1 MKRLNPSRTTL
12 AASLALIG
20 GSLLAHP
27 SGAQAAAAADEGAQA
42 QARALLAPQVRSAA
56 SGARSEATAGERVSA
71 RDAVQLA
78 QRFIL
83 GTADVHADRPES
95 SAAQANAPGRLRLAG
110 RRHYADPHE
119 LIRRTILGQRA

>member
-1 MKRLNPSRTTL
+1 MKRLNPARTTL
-12 AASLALIG
+12 VAWLALIV

-27 SGAQAAAAADEGAQA
+27 AGAQAVAAVEEGAQA

-56 SGARSEATAGERVSA
+56 PDARSEARAGEGESA
-71 RDAVQLA
+71 PDAVQLA
-78 QRFIL
+78 QRFLL

-95 SAAQANAPGRLRLAG
+95 SAAQANAPGRQRLAG
-110 RRHYADPHE
+110 REHYADPHE